1 MIDVLATLP
10 YWHVPPI
17 SIPFPTI
24 PLPGSLPTLH
34 GPINLQPF
42 GILVATGVLVGAHI
56 GRKHAEKLGV
66 DDDLMRY
73 LIGWTVICGFIGAHV
88 FDVFFYQWD
97 EFKHDPVVLIQ
108 IWKGISSYG
117 GFLGAVGG
125 YLAFRHRHKVSNDWV
140 MADLAA
146 WSILPGFT
154 FGRAGCA
161 TVHDHPGD
169 LSNFFLAVRFPKDSY
184 VSRVY
189 GAGSRHDLGFYEL
202 LFLIALNIVF
212 FTVMLKKERR
222 HGYAMAFLAIG
233 YAPVR
238 FLLEPLRLPSTDPR
252 LLGLTPAQ
260 WVSIALLATGI
271 TMMVKI
277 MKKPEAEAFSME
289 GIPEGPIDMVKAKQK
304 ARASASSKDE
314 SAGSDKTSGMKKK
327 KKKKKR

>member
-17 SIPFPTI
+17 
-24 PLPGSLPTLH
+24 PL
-34 GPINLQPF
+34 GPVKLQPF

-56 GRKHAEKLGV
+56 GRKRAEKLGV

-73 LIGWTVICGFIGAHV
+73 LVGWTVICGFIGAHV

-97 EFKHDPVVLIQ
+97 EFKQNPVVLVE

-117 GFLGAVGG
+117 GFLGAVCG
-125 YLAFRHRHKVSNDWV
+125 YLGFRYRHKVTNDLV

-161 TVHDHPGD
+161 TVHDHPGG
-169 LSNFFLAVRFPKDSY
+169 LSDFFLALRFPKDSY

-202 LFLIALNIVF
+202 LFLIGLNVVF
-212 FTVMLKKERR
+212 FTLMLSKERR
-222 HGYAMAFLAIG
+222 HGFAMAVLAVG

-238 FLLEPLRLPSTDPR
+238 FLLEPMRLKSTDPR
-252 LLGLTPAQ
+252 LAGLTPAQ
-260 WVSIALLATGI
+260 WVSIALLATGVVLL
-271 TMMVKI
+271 VKI
-277 MKKPEAEAFSME
+277 YRKSEEEAFSME
-289 GIPEGPIDMVKAKQK
+289 GVPEGPIDVVQARQK
-304 ARASASSKDE
+304 ARAKAKTASANTKDE
-314 SAGSDKTSGMKKK
+314 SATGNKTSGMKKK